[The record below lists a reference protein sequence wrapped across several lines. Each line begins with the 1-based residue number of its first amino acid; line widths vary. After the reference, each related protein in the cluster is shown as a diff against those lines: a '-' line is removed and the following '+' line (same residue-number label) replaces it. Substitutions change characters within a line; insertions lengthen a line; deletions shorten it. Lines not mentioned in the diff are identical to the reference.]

1 MEFYDLPFKRFM
13 DIYVV
18 TASGSEQ
25 KTTPSPST
33 MLVIPFVQINN
44 HVITTKKLFNNLARA
59 RLSTRNL
66 FDRIYADPRIR
77 RADDDLYATVHE
89 QPDKNVLF
97 KISVAFS

>member
-18 TASGSEQ
+18 IASGSEQ
-25 KTTPSPST
+25 KTTPPHYT
-33 MLVIPFVQINN
+33 MLVIPFVQMNN

-59 RLSTRNL
+59 RLSIRNL
-66 FDRIYADPRIR
+66 FDRIYADPLIR
-77 RADDDLYATVHE
+77 RADEDLYATVHE

-97 KISVAFS
+97 KISVAIS